1 MWIWSRRYKGYI
13 QTCSVDKSIQKL
25 YVKDHHSLLE
35 FIVNSLTAEIIALY
49 KLYVF
54 VYLWCRYSIDAES
67 RDKGSHLLIKHL
79 LSTYMCPIIEFQKYS
94 RVKKPIYFTFHW
106 LSILCFWSCFVTH
119 ALHEPQLYY
128 MEHPSEASPF
138 VPVLFPVVVMPV
150 ARWSSSSL

>member
-35 FIVNSLTAEIIALY
+35 FIVNSLMAEIIALY

-94 RVKKPIYFTFHW
+94 RVKKPIYFTDSLFSVFGLALW
-106 LSILCFWSCFVTH
+106 LMHYMNLNSTTWSTLLKPVRLC
-119 ALHEPQLYY
+119 
-128 MEHPSEASPF
+128 
-138 VPVLFPVVVMPV
+138 LFY
-150 ARWSSSSL
+150 SLLS

>member
-13 QTCSVDKSIQKL
+13 QTCSVDKSIKKL

-35 FIVNSLTAEIIALY
+35 FIVNSLMAEIIALY

-94 RVKKPIYFTFHW
+94 RVKKPIYFTDSLFSVFG
-106 LSILCFWSCFVTH
+106 LLCDSCITWTSTLLHGAPFWSQSVCACFI
-119 ALHEPQLYY
+119 PCCRN
-128 MEHPSEASPF
+128 
-138 VPVLFPVVVMPV
+138 
-150 ARWSSSSL
+150 ARC